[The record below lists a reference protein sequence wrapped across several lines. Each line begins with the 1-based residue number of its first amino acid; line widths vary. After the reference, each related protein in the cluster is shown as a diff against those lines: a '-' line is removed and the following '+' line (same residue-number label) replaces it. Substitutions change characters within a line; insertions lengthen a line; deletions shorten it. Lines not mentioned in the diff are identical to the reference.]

1 MRQLQAAGAQ
11 LQRRADST
19 SLLLWRWRL
28 VF

>member
-1 MRQLQAAGAQ
+1 MLQLQAAGAQ
-11 LQRRADST
+11 LQRRAKRT